1 MLTLN
6 AIARALGGQV
16 SGREVLCPTPGHSK
30 RDRGTAIRIAEGA
43 PDGVLVACY
52 NGGWREAAQVKDA
65 LRAAGLLPAYDGA
78 RRELTDAERAAIA
91 RAEAERERDKAKAQA
106 DAAEIARQ
114 TLAQAMP
121 ADPGHPY
128 LIAKRIAP
136 ERLWQGTDGYRCQ
149 GALLVPMQDAEG
161 IVWNVQSIVPDRDK
175 AKLYLRG
182 GRTKGLF
189 WWAGKAV
196 DRLVIGEG
204 VATVAAVRRATGLPV
219 IAAMS
224 ADNLPFVA
232 SLIHARRPDIAL
244 TIAADDDPKGIAA
257 ARRACAE
264 TGAALAL
271 PKLEYSA

>member
-1 MLTLN
+1 MLTLES
-6 AIARALGGQV
+6 IARAVGGQV
-16 SGREVLCPTPGHSK
+16 SGRQVLCPTPGHSK

-43 PDGVLVACY
+43 PDGLLIACY
-52 NGGWREAAQVKDA
+52 NGGWHDVAQVKDT
-65 LRAAGLLPAYDGA
+65 LRDAGLLPAYDGT
-78 RRELTDAERAAIA
+78 RRELTDAEREAIK
-91 RAEAERERDKAKAQA
+91 RAEAERERGKAQAQA

-121 ADPGHPY
+121 ADPGHAY
-128 LIAKRIAP
+128 LAAKRIAP
-136 ERLWQGTDGYRCQ
+136 ERLWQGTDAYGCK

-161 IVWNVQSIVPDRDK
+161 FVWNLQSIVPSRDK

-219 IAAMS
+219 IAALS
-224 ADNLPFVA
+224 ADNLPTIA
-232 SLIHARRPDIAL
+232 RTIHARRPDLHL
-244 TIAADDDPKGIAA
+244 TIAADDDATGVAA
-257 ARRACAE
+257 ARQAAAE

-271 PKLEYSA
+271 PHGEHNR